1 MKTPLV
7 LRSLITP
14 LMLLC
19 GATVAQAQACIP
31 VEVQNVRAGEGRLMI
46 AGYDSAEAYAARQ
59 VSIAV
64 QLRAEGETMS
74 LQVCGLRGP
83 VVALSAFQDLNG
95 NGKLDTNAMGIPAE
109 PWGASG
115 KPPAFSA
122 PTWDTTQVTLE
133 AGKPVV
139 VKLAK

>member
-1 MKTPLV
+1 MNKPLI
-7 LRSLITP
+7 LRSMITK
-14 LMLLC
+14 LLLC
-19 GATVAQAQACIP
+19 GATVVQAQTCIP

-46 AGYDSAEAYAARQ
+46 AGYDSAEAFAAKQ
-59 VSIAV
+59 VSTAV

-83 VVALSAFQDLNG
+83 VVALSAFQDLNS
-95 NGKLDTNAMGIPAE
+95 NGKLDTNALGIPSE

-122 PTWDTTQVTLE
+122 PSWETTRVTLE
-133 AGKPVV
+133 AGQPVI